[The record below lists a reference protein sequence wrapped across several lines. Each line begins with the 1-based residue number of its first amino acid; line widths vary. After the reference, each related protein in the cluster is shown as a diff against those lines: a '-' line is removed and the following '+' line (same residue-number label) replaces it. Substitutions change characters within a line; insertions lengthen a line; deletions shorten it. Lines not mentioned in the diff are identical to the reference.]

1 MSANVLTAVR
11 DALPRLSS
19 SEARVAE
26 AIIADP
32 TLVVDLTITDLAIVC
47 GTSLSTVARF
57 CQTVG
62 YSGYREFRMEV
73 ASAVSREAAERDR
86 FGLADSDI
94 SPDDS
99 ADDVLAKIAYHEVLA
114 IEQTVAGLDTTALDA
129 VVDAIDAAGHVD
141 LYGFGASGLTA
152 QDLQQKLARIGIS
165 AFCSVDIHLAL
176 VSAALR
182 KKKDVA
188 IGISHSGLTTETI
201 NALAAARDSGATT
214 VAITNSP
221 ESPIVEFAD
230 FVLLTR
236 ARESSYRMGAM
247 SSRIAQLALVDFL
260 FVRIAQRRHGDV
272 AAPLRRTHEVTES
285 HRLASKRKRAGN
297 GNGDGNGDGTG
308 DERESSAGR

>member
-1 MSANVLTAVR
+1 MALDVLSNVRQT
-11 DALPRLSS
+11 LPRLSS

-32 TLVVDLTITDLAIVC
+32 TVVVDLTITDLAQLC

-57 CQTVG
+57 CQTLG
-62 YSGYREFRMEV
+62 YTGYREFRMEV
-73 ASAVSREAAERDR
+73 ARSISREAAERDR

-94 SPDDS
+94 HPDDS
-99 ADDVLAKIAYHEVLA
+99 AAEVVAKIAFQEVLA
-114 IEQTVAGLDTTALDA
+114 IEQTAQGLDVAVLDH
-129 VVDAIDAAGHVD
+129 VVDAIAGAGHVD

-165 AFCSVDIHLAL
+165 AFCSVDVHLAL

-182 KKKDVA
+182 RPGDVA

-201 NALAAARDSGATT
+201 HALTVAGEAGAAT

-221 ESPIVEFAD
+221 ESPIAD
-230 FVLLTR
+230 AAESVLTTQ
-236 ARESSYRMGAM
+236 ARESTYRMGAM

-260 FVRIAQRRHGDV
+260 FVRVAQRRHEEV
-272 AAPLRRTHEVTES
+272 AEPLRRTFEVTES
-285 HRLASKRKRAGN
+285 HKVSGRKRR
-297 GNGDGNGDGTG
+297 D
-308 DERESSAGR
+308 

>member
-1 MSANVLTAVR
+1 MAANVLSEVR
-11 DALPRLSS
+11 QALPRLSS

-32 TLVVDLTITDLAIVC
+32 RLVIDLTITDLAHEC

-57 CQTVG
+57 CQTLG

-73 ASAVSREAAERDR
+73 ASALSREAAERDR

-94 SPDDS
+94 NPDDS
-99 ADDVLAKIAYHEVLA
+99 ASEVVAKVAFHEVLA
-114 IEQTVAGLDTTALDA
+114 IEQTAESLDMEVLDQ
-129 VVDAIDAAGHVD
+129 VVDAIVAAGHVD

-152 QDLQQKLARIGIS
+152 QDLQHKLSRIGMS

-182 KKKDVA
+182 KPTDVA
-188 IGISHSGLTTETI
+188 IGISHTGRTAET
-201 NALAAARDSGATT
+201 NHALQVARSAGAVT

-221 ESPIVEFAD
+221 VSPITEFAD
-230 FVLLTR
+230 FVLTTR
-236 ARESSYRMGAM
+236 ARESAYRMGAM

-260 FVRIAQRRHGDV
+260 FVRVAQRRHDAV
-272 AAPLRRTHEVTES
+272 SEPLRRTFEVTAS
-285 HRLASKRKRAGN
+285 HRIGDGGN
-297 GNGDGNGDGTG
+297 GRRRHGPADTV
-308 DERESSAGR
+308 ESADD

>member
-1 MSANVLTAVR
+1 MALDVLSNVR
-11 DALPRLSS
+11 QALPRLSS

-32 TLVVDLTITDLAIVC
+32 TVVVDLTITDLAHLC

-57 CQTVG
+57 CQTLG
-62 YSGYREFRMEV
+62 YTGYREFRMEV
-73 ASAVSREAAERDR
+73 ATSISREAAERDR

-94 SPDDS
+94 NPDDS
-99 ADDVLAKIAYHEVLA
+99 ASEVVAKIAFHEVLA
-114 IEQTVAGLDTTALDA
+114 IEQTAQGLDVAVLDR
-129 VVDAIDAAGHVD
+129 VVGAIAGAGHVD

-165 AFCSVDIHLAL
+165 AFCSVDVHLAL

-182 KKKDVA
+182 KPGDVA

-201 NALAAARDSGATT
+201 HALTVAGEAGAMT

-221 ESPIVEFAD
+221 ESPIAD
-230 FVLLTR
+230 AADSVLTTQ
-236 ARESSYRMGAM
+236 ARESTYRIGAM

-260 FVRIAQRRHGDV
+260 FVRVAQRRHQEV
-272 AAPLRRTHEVTES
+272 AEPLRRTFEVTAS
-285 HRLASKRKRAGN
+285 HKVSGRKRR
-297 GNGDGNGDGTG
+297 D
-308 DERESSAGR
+308 

>member
-1 MSANVLTAVR
+1 MALDVLSNVR
-11 DALPRLSS
+11 QALPRLSS

-32 TLVVDLTITDLAIVC
+32 TVVVDLTITDLALRC

-57 CQTVG
+57 CQTLG

-73 ASAVSREAAERDR
+73 ARSISREAAERDR

-94 SPDDS
+94 NPDDS
-99 ADDVLAKIAYHEVLA
+99 AAEVVAKIAFHEVLA
-114 IEQTVAGLDTTALDA
+114 IEQTAQGLDVAVLDR
-129 VVDAIDAAGHVD
+129 VVDAIAGAGHVD

-152 QDLQQKLARIGIS
+152 QDLQQKLSRIGIS
-165 AFCSVDIHLAL
+165 AFCSVDVHLAL

-182 KKKDVA
+182 KPGDVA

-201 NALAAARDSGATT
+201 HALTVAGEAGAMT

-221 ESPIVEFAD
+221 ESPIAD
-230 FVLLTR
+230 AADSVLTTQ
-236 ARESSYRMGAM
+236 ARESTYRMGAM

-260 FVRIAQRRHGDV
+260 FVRVAQRRHEEV
-272 AAPLRRTHEVTES
+272 AEPLRRTFEVTAS
-285 HRLASKRKRAGN
+285 HKVIGRKRR
-297 GNGDGNGDGTG
+297 D
-308 DERESSAGR
+308 

>member
-1 MSANVLTAVR
+1 MALDVLSNVR
-11 DALPRLSS
+11 QALPRLSS

-32 TLVVDLTITDLAIVC
+32 TVVVDLTITDLAHLC

-57 CQTVG
+57 CQTLG
-62 YSGYREFRMEV
+62 YTGYREFRMEV
-73 ASAVSREAAERDR
+73 ATSISREAAERDR

-94 SPDDS
+94 NPDDS
-99 ADDVLAKIAYHEVLA
+99 ASEVVAKIAFHEVLA
-114 IEQTVAGLDTTALDA
+114 IEQTAQGLDVAVLDR
-129 VVDAIDAAGHVD
+129 VVGAIAGAGHVD

-165 AFCSVDIHLAL
+165 AFCSVDVHLAL

-182 KKKDVA
+182 KPGDVA

-201 NALAAARDSGATT
+201 HALTVAGEAGAMT

-221 ESPIVEFAD
+221 ESPIAD
-230 FVLLTR
+230 AADSVLTTQ
-236 ARESSYRMGAM
+236 ARESTYRMGAM

-260 FVRIAQRRHGDV
+260 FVRVAQRRHQEV
-272 AAPLRRTHEVTES
+272 AEPLRRTFEVTAS
-285 HRLASKRKRAGN
+285 HKVSGRKRR
-297 GNGDGNGDGTG
+297 D
-308 DERESSAGR
+308 